1 MAPARMPEFSSSSEI
16 DSRFAHLQVPVA
28 SDGDI
33 AIRVHRCLLSGRLL
47 PGIRLLRDPL
57 PAAYSHA
64 LQLAYPTDPSGR
76 EDNGFTEFH
85 GDDTVGWVL
94 PIYRRCC
101 VSVSRFESEI
111 SDRVPF
117 CLRRIQPFSPVQCY
131 GSCDSSPGLTRPPG
145 LTPHPP
151 VAGRFR
157 NRPRGSMPPL
167 AQGYS
172 VGAL

>member
-1 MAPARMPEFSSSSEI
+1 MLASCRGIRHTLSPYHTTRKSAPLSGGA
-16 DSRFAHLQVPVA
+16 
-28 SDGDI
+28 
-33 AIRVHRCLLSGRLL
+33 RCLLSGRLL

-64 LQLAYPTDPSGR
+64 LQLAYPTGPSGR
-76 EDNGFTEFH
+76 EDNGLTEFH

-94 PIYRRCC
+94 PIYRRCY
-101 VSVSRFESEI
+101 VSVSRFESET

-117 CLRRIQPFSPVQCY
+117 WLRRIQLFSPVQCY
-131 GSCDSSPGLTRPPG
+131 DSCGSSPEFTRPPG
-145 LTPHPP
+145 LAPHPP

-157 NRPRGSMPPL
+157 NRPRGSIPPL
-167 AQGYS
+167 ARGYV